1 MICNSK
7 LNLND
12 ISDLE
17 KLFQF
22 TFKIS
27 RDCPNEILELNKEY
41 KCEDIPKDETHAC
54 LFCWRNALGDKIKE
68 LRKSE
73 INEINK

>member
-7 LNLND
+7 INFND

-27 RDCPNEILELNKEY
+27 GDCPNEILELNKEY

-54 LFCWRNALGDKIKE
+54 LYC
-68 LRKSE
+68 
-73 INEINK
+73 